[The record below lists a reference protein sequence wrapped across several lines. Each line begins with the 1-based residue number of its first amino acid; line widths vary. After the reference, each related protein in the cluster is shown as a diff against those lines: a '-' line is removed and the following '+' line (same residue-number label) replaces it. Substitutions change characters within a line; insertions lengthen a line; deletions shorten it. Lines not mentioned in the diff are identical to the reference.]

1 MARDMPEPCEF
12 PSQDSCPKRFLW
24 AHKAVGLVLQV
35 GEALGLVLQVGEA
48 LGLGLQVGEALGL
61 VLQVGEALG
70 LVLQVGEA
78 LGLVLQVGE
87 ALGLVLQ
94 VGEALGLE
102 SLDRFLRV
110 CKQGPR
116 LTAAAEDG
124 SDSNRDLYSLNLH
137 AKLMVLLSPD
147 PF

>member
-48 LGLGLQVGEALGL
+48 LGL
-61 VLQVGEALG
+61 
-70 LVLQVGEA
+70 
-78 LGLVLQVGE
+78 
-87 ALGLVLQ
+87 
-94 VGEALGLE
+94 E

-110 CKQGPR
+110 FKQGPR